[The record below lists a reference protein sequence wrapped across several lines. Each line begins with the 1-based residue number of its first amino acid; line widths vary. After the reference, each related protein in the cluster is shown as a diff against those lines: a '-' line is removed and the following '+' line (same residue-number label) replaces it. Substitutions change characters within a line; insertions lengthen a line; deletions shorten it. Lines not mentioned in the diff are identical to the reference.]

1 MNLTRDAARAPG
13 WHFRGKR
20 LSPPPG
26 THAERDPAEAAR
38 GGIRGSGTKEKT
50 EAGGEGPIL
59 KDYMEI
65 PVMNLAGHGEGFKGS
80 AFTARKPHDKMY
92 NC

>member
-1 MNLTRDAARAPG
+1 MALPSKETLPTPRHTCWTG
-13 WHFRGKR
+13 
-20 LSPPPG
+20 
-26 THAERDPAEAAR
+26 PAEAAR